1 MRARTFLI
9 GIMLVLGGNMA
20 RAQWVVTDPGNL
32 AQSIINMSDNI
43 AHTSKTAVNTA
54 DNFSETV
61 KIYEQAKRYYDAL
74 RNVNNLV
81 RDARKVQETIL
92 MVGEVSDIYITNFRK
107 MMGDGNFSA
116 GELDAIAFGYTQLLK
131 ESNGV
136 LQDLKQ
142 VINVSTL
149 SMTDKDRMDVVDKC
163 HREMRR
169 YRNLVNYYTNKNIAV
184 SYLRARKKNEAD
196 RVLELYGSETS
207 KYW

>member
-1 MRARTFLI
+1 MMLLSVDFSNLHTILETLYDDMLPLCEDMMDVGK
-9 GIMLVLGGNMA
+9 GIAGL
-20 RAQWVVTDPGNL
+20 
-32 AQSIINMSDNI
+32 
-43 AHTSKTAVNTA
+43 
-54 DNFSETV
+54 
-61 KIYEQAKRYYDAL
+61 
-74 RNVNNLV
+74 

-107 MMGDGNFSA
+107 MMGDSNFSA